1 MSLIGITLF
10 GNILPMWLVF
20 LLLIIGVIIAW
31 KLIKFTIKI
40 LLVIIIFFVILLFLD
55 FFGVFDFKQNFL
67 FGLQI

>member
-10 GNILPMWLVF
+10 GYIFPMWLVF

-40 LLVIIIFFVILLFLD
+40 LLVIIVFFVILLGLD
-55 FFGVFDFKQNFL
+55 LFGVFEFIQNIISSFA
-67 FGLQI
+67 

>member
-1 MSLIGITLF
+1 MNLIGITLF
-10 GNILPMWLVF
+10 GYIFPMWLVF

-55 FFGVFDFKQNFL
+55 FFGVFDFIQNFL

>member
-10 GNILPMWLVF
+10 GYIFPMWLVF

-40 LLVIIIFFVILLFLD
+40 LLVIIVFFVILLGLD
-55 FFGVFDFKQNFL
+55 LFGVFEFIQNFL